1 VEKESGHL
9 RQGPV
14 AVGFVGHSGSGKTTV
29 LERLLPVLRERGLK
43 VGYLKNTHKGF
54 QMDRAGKDTDRLFES
69 GADRV
74 ALKAFFALADE
85 WQLSRDEAIALLGAP
100 SERTFYRWRSGKVSN
115 LPKDTL
121 ERISVLMGIYKAA
134 HILLPDA
141 ERANAYVRR
150 PSSAFD
156 NESALDV
163 MLKGK
168 VENLYQV
175 RRYLDAW
182 RG

>member
-1 VEKESGHL
+1 MAKSAAVLNAHRES
-9 RQGPV
+9 RP
-14 AVGFVGHSGSGKTTV
+14 
-29 LERLLPVLRERGLK
+29 LEAFDPAEV
-43 VGYLKNTHKGF
+43 
-54 QMDRAGKDTDRLFES
+54 
-69 GADRV
+69 DRV
-74 ALKAFFALADE
+74 ALKAFFALTDE

-100 SERTFYRWRSGKVSN
+100 SERTFYRWRSGKVAG

-121 ERISVLMGIYKAA
+121 ERISVMMGIYKAV

-150 PSSAFD
+150 PNSAFD

-163 MLKGK
+163 MLKGN

-175 RRYLDAW
+175 RRHLDAW